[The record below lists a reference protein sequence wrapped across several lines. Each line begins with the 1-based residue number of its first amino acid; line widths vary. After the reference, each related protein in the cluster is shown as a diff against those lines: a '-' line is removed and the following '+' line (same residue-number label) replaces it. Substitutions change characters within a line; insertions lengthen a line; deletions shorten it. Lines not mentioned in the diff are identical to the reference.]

1 LFISGA
7 TVYELRILK
16 KQRFFHRF
24 RNFFQNCHTKSEFI
38 ARLVEKE
45 YLLHAAEALV
55 GDFDSK
61 IWTTILSFVERF
73 NTSTRHVKNNSIQ
86 WFVLRGYSEIEAKQK
101 LAVFCNVWSRIVKP
115 KIENDKQ
122 EMERWIES
130 RMHGMRAQNHSSK
143 IENLLVEELSK
154 KFLVKKQLMIKFTEK
169 PSKFDE
175 IKNKGRFVVDML
187 VNDTHL
193 IEYYGSYW
201 HFDIFRRKS
210 NATLEEY
217 SAQIKR
223 LKFLHEISQY
233 NIIVLWEHDFQNIET
248 TLKTIENFISNGKE
262 FNSIQQI
269 DHKIYNEL

>member
-1 LFISGA
+1 
-7 TVYELRILK
+7 
-16 KQRFFHRF
+16 
-24 RNFFQNCHTKSEFI
+24 
-38 ARLVEKE
+38 
-45 YLLHAAEALV
+45 
-55 GDFDSK
+55 
-61 IWTTILSFVERF
+61 
-73 NTSTRHVKNNSIQ
+73 
-86 WFVLRGYSEIEAKQK
+86 
-101 LAVFCNVWSRIVKP
+101 
-115 KIENDKQ
+115 
-122 EMERWIES
+122 
-130 RMHGMRAQNHSSK
+130 
-143 IENLLVEELSK
+143 
-154 KFLVKKQLMIKFTEK
+154 
-169 PSKFDE
+169 
-175 IKNKGRFVVDML
+175 ML